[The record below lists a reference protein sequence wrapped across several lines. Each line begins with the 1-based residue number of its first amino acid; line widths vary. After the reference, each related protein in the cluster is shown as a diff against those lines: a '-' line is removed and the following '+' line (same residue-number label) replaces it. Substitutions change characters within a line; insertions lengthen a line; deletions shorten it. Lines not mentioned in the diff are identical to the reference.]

1 MPTKQICGIDH
12 LILMSKRRLTLLA
25 PYLQRF
31 LADPHHPNRK
41 QLIPF
46 GQTLEQLSQLIESTR
61 TQGTHLFLVSG
72 SHHTDDVMQFN
83 LRKKIDR
90 YGPQGHTHS
99 RKIANDMAQTFS
111 FPSSH

>member
-1 MPTKQICGIDH
+1 
-12 LILMSKRRLTLLA
+12 MSKRRLTLLA

-41 QLIPF
+41 QLTPF
-46 GQTLEQLSQLIESTR
+46 GETLEQLSQLIESTR

-83 LRKKIDR
+83 L
-90 YGPQGHTHS
+90 
-99 RKIANDMAQTFS
+99 
-111 FPSSH
+111 

>member
-1 MPTKQICGIDH
+1 
-12 LILMSKRRLTLLA
+12 MSKTRLTLLA

-41 QLIPF
+41 QLTPF
-46 GQTLEQLSQLIESTR
+46 GETIEQLSQLIESTR

-83 LRKKIDR
+83 LQKKIDGYR
-90 YGPQGHTHS
+90 PQGPIHIQEKLQMTWPKHS
-99 RKIANDMAQTFS
+99 HFQI
-111 FPSSH
+111 HIE